1 MTPTPLPAP
10 LARLPELA
18 RNLWWSWGRG
28 AWAVFARLDPWLWR
42 RSRHNPVRLLREI
55 APERLEA
62 AARDPEYLR
71 IYDGVLRAF
80 ERSTRPDGGWCR
92 EHHPALADS
101 LVAYFSAEYGL
112 HPSLPLYA
120 GGLGILAGDH
130 AKEASDLGV
139 PLVGVGF
146 MYPLGYFKQRIGPEG
161 RQEEVYLR
169 IDGELVAVEPALKP
183 DGSRR
188 VLTLDLP
195 QRVLNVAIWKVSA
208 GRTVL
213 YLMDSDVEANAPE
226 DRELTDRLYG
236 GDREMRLRQELLL
249 GIGGVRLVR
258 ELGLQPK
265 VWHANEGHTAL
276 MMVERLREKL
286 QAGLDF
292 DRAVAEV
299 RSNTVFTTHTPVP
312 AGHDS
317 FPIPTVE
324 RYLSL
329 VEAASGGLGEGLG
342 RVLELAAHEESW
354 GTGFNMTRLA
364 LRLSGFRNGVSRRHG
379 EVSRHMWQVLWPDR
393 PEDEVPIVSITNG
406 VHVPTWVAPEMD
418 QLLCRRLGEDWV
430 DRLDEP
436 GLWLRFAEVPDA
448 ALWEARRLLKA
459 RLFRFLR
466 DRARERWS
474 ESGSEPGQP
483 VAFGS
488 LFDPEA
494 LTVGFAR
501 RFATYKRAALV
512 LRDLERFRALVADPR
527 RPVQFLFAGK
537 AHPADE
543 PGKDLLHAVYRAGR
557 VRRGLRHVR
566 GLLPG
571 AGGGPLAEQPHA
583 AAGGVGDVGD
593 EGGAERRAEP
603 LGAGRLVDG
612 GARRLERL
620 GGAGERRRPGPG
632 RARRGRAVSPARA
645 ADRAALLRARS
656 GGAPGA
662 MAERGAARDPDRD
675 ARVLGAP
682 DAQGVRRPLLRSG
695 ARRRGAGLSL
705 SKGVRTRGGS

>member
-543 PGKDLLHAVYRAGR
+543 PGKDLLHAVYRAARDNRFAGR
-557 VRRGLRHVR
+557 VAFVEDYDMYVASFLVQGVDLWLNNPTPPQEASGTSGMKAALNGVPSLSVLDGWWMEGHDGSNGWAV
-566 GLLPG
+566 PG
-571 AGGGPLAEQPHA
+571 NGGGPDQDARD
-583 AAGGVGDVGD
+583 AGELYRLLERQIVPLYYERDPAGLPVRWLSVV
-593 EGGAERRAEP
+593 RRAIQTVTP
-603 LGAGRLVDG
+603 AFS
-612 GARRLERL
+612 ARRMLKEYVGRCYVPAL
-620 GGAGERRRPGPG
+620 AGEG
-632 RARRGRAVSPARA
+632 RG
-645 ADRAALLRARS
+645 
-656 GGAPGA
+656 
-662 MAERGAARDPDRD
+662 
-675 ARVLGAP
+675 
-682 DAQGVRRPLLRSG
+682 
-695 ARRRGAGLSL
+695 
-705 SKGVRTRGGS
+705 